1 MMKRFTKMDQ
11 FLQSETLILELL
23 LIVSLVAIAVRRLH
37 IPYTVALVVVGLV
50 ITLLHPSQISLT
62 PELILTIFIPPLLFE
77 AAFHLR
83 LEDLRRNLL
92 NIISLAVPGIIL
104 KTIIIGWMTTLGTSL
119 SLPAAMLFGALIST
133 TDPVAVISVMRALRV
148 PRRLGVLIE
157 GESLFNDGTAIVVF
171 NLILVVSISGH
182 LDLAE
187 GILDFFRVS
196 IGGTLVG
203 LVLGWLTFMIISH
216 VDDYLIETTFTTILA
231 FGAYLIAERF
241 QFSGV
246 LAVVAAGLLNGNI
259 GARRM
264 SPTTRIVLDNFWE
277 YMVFL
282 ANSLIFLLIGL
293 QVNVQG
299 LLNNWQSILWSVFAV
314 LFARGVVVYGLGW
327 AVNRWGEP
335 IPWKWRHVLAWGGLR
350 GAICL
355 ALALS
360 LPVTLGPERDLILT
374 MTFGVVL
381 FTLLIQGTTMQP
393 LMHWLNIIPTSD
405 HRIDYEIERA
415 RLISM
420 RSGMKR
426 IMDLYRQGLF
436 SGSVVEIYKSKMEE
450 QMTSLSD
457 SLRKKQLAEPDITVR
472 EWEIVK
478 KEFLQAQRSALMGLR
493 NRDEVSAEAIETIIA
508 EIDNEMVSLDQQ
520 IVDSSVMP
528 PQQTLSGPEVSSS

>member
-1 MMKRFTKMDQ
+1 MDQ

-23 LIVSLVAIAVRRLH
+23 LIVSLVAIAVRRLR

-50 ITLLHPSQISLT
+50 ITLLHPSQINLT

-83 LEDLRRNLL
+83 FEDLRRNLL

-104 KTIIIGWMTTLGTSL
+104 KTILIGWLTALGTSL
-119 SLPAAMLFGALIST
+119 SMPAAMLFGALIST
-133 TDPVAVISVMRALRV
+133 TDPVAVISVMRALRA
-148 PRRLGVLIE
+148 PRRLVTLIE

-171 NLILVVSISGH
+171 NLILAISISGQF
-182 LDLAE
+182 DLAG
-187 GILDFFRVS
+187 GILDFFKVS
-196 IGGTLVG
+196 IGGTLIG
-203 LVLGWLTFMIISH
+203 LVLGWLVSMIISH

-231 FGAYLIAERF
+231 FGAYLVAERF
-241 QFSGV
+241 HFSGV

-277 YMVFL
+277 YVVFL

-293 QVNVQG
+293 QVHIQG
-299 LLNNWQSILWSVFAV
+299 LLDNWRTILWSVLAV
-314 LFARGVVVYGLGW
+314 LLARGIVVYGLGW

-355 ALALS
+355 AMALS
-360 LPVTLGPERDLILT
+360 LPITLGPERDLILT

-381 FTLLIQGTTMQP
+381 FTLIIQGTTLQP
-393 LMHWLNIIPTSD
+393 IMLWLQIIPPKD

-426 IMDLYRQGLF
+426 IVDLYRQGLL
-436 SGSVVEIYKSKMEE
+436 SGSVVEMFKSQLEE
-450 QMTSLSD
+450 QINSLAD
-457 SLRKKQLAEPDITVR
+457 NLRKTQLNEPDIKLK
-472 EWEIVK
+472 EWKLVK
-478 KEFLQAQRSALMGLR
+478 KEFLQTQRSALMGLR
-493 NRDEVSAEAIETIIA
+493 NGDIVSADAIETIIA

-520 IVDSSVMP
+520 EVNDSGMT
-528 PQQTLSGPEVSSS
+528 PQPTLGGSGVPSS